1 MPNGRR
7 VDGNR
12 DTVQDMQI
20 VKRQLRPHFA
30 ALHHAPLTALDLAVP
45 PFGNYN
51 SDWDSD
57 SELRIRI
64 GMRAQGFTVR
74 PPHWPYNS
82 HWAYYRLK
90 MTFLKQFINC
100 CPPLSAVS
108 LSDCLSASLSLRIS
122 PPPLSLSVSF
132 CVIYFKFRET
142 FLLAFYLL
150 WLFPE
155 CHVGVFITLSI
166 YEYIVLLFMISP
178 FFVCMD
184 FNTLWVVQAFLGI
197 RQESSY
203 ICLAKII
210 WLLEW
215 KLKKVP
221 GNCIW

>member
-74 PPHWPYNS
+74 PPH
-82 HWAYYRLK
+82 
-90 MTFLKQFINC
+90 
-100 CPPLSAVS
+100 
-108 LSDCLSASLSLRIS
+108 
-122 PPPLSLSVSF
+122 
-132 CVIYFKFRET
+132 
-142 FLLAFYLL
+142 
-150 WLFPE
+150 
-155 CHVGVFITLSI
+155 
-166 YEYIVLLFMISP
+166 
-178 FFVCMD
+178 
-184 FNTLWVVQAFLGI
+184 
-197 RQESSY
+197 
-203 ICLAKII
+203 
-210 WLLEW
+210 
-215 KLKKVP
+215 
-221 GNCIW
+221 